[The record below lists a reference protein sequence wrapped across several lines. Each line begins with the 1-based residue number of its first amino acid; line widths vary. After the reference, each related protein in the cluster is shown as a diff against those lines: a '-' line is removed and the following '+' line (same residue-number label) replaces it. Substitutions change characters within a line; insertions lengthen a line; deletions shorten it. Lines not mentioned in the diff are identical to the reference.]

1 MQCIYRVIAEDAFKL
16 KPPTSGTHRTYWL
29 SIPLGVS
36 VADTVANIIADI
48 RSKDDQVDKLQLL
61 GHGNSGVMTIGEEWN
76 VTSIAPIH
84 LLKPYFVDMAMGI
97 QLLGCGVASSTSIRS
112 GKRFVWGS
120 FSGSGAAGYQLMRTM
135 ARLNGVCVEAGI
147 NIQRQD
153 AFYDIEGSALR
164 VYPDGTW
171 DSFIGGSN
179 E

>member
-16 KPPTSGTHRTYWL
+16 KPPTSGTHRTYWM
-29 SIPLGVS
+29 SVPRRVS
-36 VADTVANIIADI
+36 VADIVGYIIEDM
-48 RSKDDQVDKLQLL
+48 RKKGDQLDKLQLM
-61 GHGNSGVMTIGEEWN
+61 GHGDSGIMTIGEEWN

-135 ARLNGVCVEAGI
+135 ARLTGVCVEAGF
-147 NIQRQD
+147 NVQRQD

>member
-97 QLLGCGVASSTSIRS
+97 QLLGCGVASSTSIVS
-112 GKRFVWGS
+112 GKRVVLGS
-120 FSGSGAAGYQLMRTM
+120 FSVSGAGYQLMRRM
-135 ARLNGVCVEAGI
+135 AQLTGVCVEAGI